1 MLRDDSQTLLRVF
14 PLTVS
19 MVYSPLFAAM
29 FEASIV
35 LQERA
40 AQLIAII
47 LIIIG
52 VKTRLTLCLPCVALP

>member
-29 FEASIV
+29 FEARIV

-52 VKTRLTLCLPCVALP
+52 VKTRLEHLCIFIII